1 MIVLIQEGL
10 AKEILMLTLCLM
22 SGRLATS
29 VISRLCSFSATRHS
43 AKER

>member
-1 MIVLIQEGL
+1 
-10 AKEILMLTLCLM
+10 M